1 MNKMM
6 ASVAVAASLIG
17 VSAAAAP
24 QAMAVGDDRGTA
36 TANGNH
42 AGQAFGNGGT
52 EGDMSPDAT
61 LIGDSL
67 NKLCIG
73 IPVDAN
79 LQSIVALVNVG
90 IAQDILSSPQ
100 KQQCVENST
109 QGKEDE
115 PLSHLIDKLP
125 LLSQNGVNNE

>member
-6 ASVAVAASLIG
+6 ASVAVAASLVGI
-17 VSAAAAP
+17 SAAAAP
-24 QAMAVGDDRGTA
+24 QAMAVGDGRNTG

-42 AGQAFGNGGT
+42 SAQAFGNGGT

-73 IPVDAN
+73 IPVTN
-79 LQSIVALVNVG
+79 VQNIVALVNIGV
-90 IAQDILSSPQ
+90 QDILSSDQ
-100 KQQCVENST
+100 HQQCVENST
-109 QGKEDE
+109 ESQQDQA
-115 PLSHLIDKLP
+115 LSHLIDKLP
-125 LLSQNGVNNE
+125 ILSQNGVNNE

>member
-17 VSAAAAP
+17 ISAAAVP
-24 QAMAVGDDRGTA
+24 QAMAVGDDRRTG

-42 AGQAFGNGGT
+42 SAQAFGNGGT

-73 IPVDAN
+73 VPITNVQN
-79 LQSIVALVNVG
+79 IVALVNVG
-90 IAQDILSSPQ
+90 VQDILSSDQ
-100 KQQCVENST
+100 HQQCVENST
-109 QGKEDE
+109 ESQEDQA
-115 PLSHLIDKLP
+115 LSHLIDKLP
-125 LLSQNGVNNE
+125 LLSQNGTNNQ